1 MIIKLLRPII
11 FAWLGS
17 EEVKQLVI
25 DLMTA
30 YAESTETEI
39 DDKIVEFVRKGLGK

>member
-11 FAWLGS
+11 LAWATS

-25 DLMTA
+25 DLLTT